1 LLTGILAADC
11 QGIVSQNKDYLKFT
25 TPNAYLRYTG
35 FIPILLETARASEV
49 LMPTFTYRVRDATGK
64 IILSTMEADTS
75 KTVRDKLREK
85 NLTIVSITEPKSGLN
100 QDLQLPGFL
109 NEENQ
114 TPGLKPVAIFARQMA
129 TMIDAGLPLVQ
140 SLNILARQSEHKG
153 MKKIL
158 KDIRTNVES
167 GLPFSDALVKYPKVF
182 DRLFINLV
190 RAGEVSGTLDTVLDR
205 VAVFKE
211 KDLAL
216 RGKIRGALTYPTIVL
231 VFALGVTY
239 FLLTTIVPQ
248 FAKMIKDIN
257 PTADLPP
264 LTRFLDAVSQ
274 FLQNQTLLLA
284 AIIAVVFFAFRY
296 YYRTENG
303 RRVLDRVKMKAPV
316 FGNLISKASLASFSR
331 TLSLLIKSGVNIIE
345 SLDIVRGTSNNAI
358 VEDALTNAKNAV
370 IQGEQ
375 MSQPMNAAV
384 DVFPPMVVSMVAIG
398 EETGGLD
405 TMLDKV
411 AEYYEREVDEAVDQ
425 LTAAIEPI
433 MIIFLGFIVG
443 LIVAGMFLP
452 MFALIDELAK

>member
-1 LLTGILAADC
+1 M
-11 QGIVSQNKDYLKFT
+11 
-25 TPNAYLRYTG
+25 
-35 FIPILLETARASEV
+35 PI
-49 LMPTFTYRVRDATGK
+49 FTYRVRDATGK

-85 NLTIVSITEPKSGLN
+85 NLLIVSITEPRSGIN

-114 TPGLKPVAIFARQMA
+114 TPGIKPVAIFARQMA

-140 SLNILARQSEHKG
+140 SLTILQKQSEHKG
-153 MKKIL
+153 LKKVL
-158 KDIRTNVES
+158 RDIRQNVE
-167 GLPFSDALVKYPKVF
+167 GGIPFSDALVKYPNVF
-182 DRLFINLV
+182 DRLFVNLV

-257 PTADLPP
+257 PAADLPP
-264 LTRFLDAVSQ
+264 LTKFLDAVSQ
-274 FLQNQTLLLA
+274 FLQNQTLLLV
-284 AIIAVVFFAFRY
+284 AIIGALVVAYRY
-296 YYRTENG
+296 YYKTDQG
-303 RRVLDRVKMKAPV
+303 RHVIDRFKMKAPV
-316 FGNLISKASLASFSR
+316 LGNLISKASLASFSR

-370 IQGEQ
+370 MQGEQ
-375 MSQPMNAAV
+375 MSQPMAAAT

-405 TMLDKV
+405 TMLDKI

>member
-1 LLTGILAADC
+1 M
-11 QGIVSQNKDYLKFT
+11 
-25 TPNAYLRYTG
+25 
-35 FIPILLETARASEV
+35 PI
-49 LMPTFTYRVRDATGK
+49 FTYRVRDATGK

-85 NLTIVSITEPKSGLN
+85 NLLIVSITEPKTGIN

-140 SLNILARQSEHKG
+140 SLTILQRQSEHKG
-153 MKKIL
+153 LKKIL
-158 KDIRTNVES
+158 RDIRQTVES
-167 GLPFSDALVKYPKVF
+167 GIPFSDALIKYPNVF

-205 VAVFKE
+205 VAIFKE

-231 VFALGVTY
+231 VFALLVTY

-248 FAKMIKDIN
+248 FAKMIKDVN
-257 PTADLPP
+257 PNASLPA
-264 LTRFLDAVSQ
+264 LTIFLQTVSD
-274 FLQNQTLLLA
+274 FLQNQTILMV
-284 AIIAVVFFAFRY
+284 AIIGALAVAYHY
-296 YYRTENG
+296 YYKTDQG
-303 RRVLDRVKMKAPV
+303 RHVIDRFKMKAPV

-345 SLDIVRGTSNNAI
+345 SLDITRGTSNNAI

-370 IQGEQ
+370 MQGEQ
-375 MSQPMNAAV
+375 MSQPMAAAV

-411 AEYYEREVDEAVDQ
+411 ADYYEREVDEAVDQ

-433 MIIFLGFIVG
+433 MIIFLGAIVG
-443 LIVAGMFLP
+443 VIVAGMFLP
-452 MFALIDELAK
+452 MFALIGELSK

>member
-1 LLTGILAADC
+1 M
-11 QGIVSQNKDYLKFT
+11 
-25 TPNAYLRYTG
+25 
-35 FIPILLETARASEV
+35 PI
-49 LMPTFTYRVRDATGK
+49 FTYRVRDAAGK

-75 KTVRDKLREK
+75 KSVRDKLREK
-85 NLTIVSITEPKSGLN
+85 NLTIVSITEPKTGIN

-114 TPGLKPVAIFARQMA
+114 MPGLKPVAIFARQMA

-140 SLNILARQSEHKG
+140 SLTILQKQSEHKG
-153 MKKIL
+153 LKKIL
-158 KDIRTNVES
+158 RDIRQTVES
-167 GLPFSDALVKYPKVF
+167 GIPFSDALIKYPSVF

-205 VAVFKE
+205 VAIFKE

-248 FAKMIKDIN
+248 FAKMIKDVN
-257 PTADLPP
+257 PNASLPGI
-264 LTRFLDAVSQ
+264 TI
-274 FLQNQTLLLA
+274 FLQVVSDFLLNQTWLLGLIIGALA
-284 AIIAVVFFAFRY
+284 IAYHY
-296 YYRTENG
+296 YYKTDQG
-303 RRVLDRVKMKAPV
+303 RHVIDRFKMKAPV

-345 SLDIVRGTSNNAI
+345 ALDITRGASNNAI

-370 IQGEQ
+370 MQGEQ
-375 MSQPMNAAV
+375 MSQPMAAAV
-384 DVFPPMVVSMVAIG
+384 DVFPPMVTSMVSIG

-411 AEYYEREVDEAVDQ
+411 ADYYEREVDEAVDQ

-433 MIIFLGFIVG
+433 MIIFLGAIVG
-443 LIVAGMFLP
+443 VIVAGMFLP
-452 MFALIDELAK
+452 MFALIGELSK

>member
-1 LLTGILAADC
+1 
-11 QGIVSQNKDYLKFT
+11 
-25 TPNAYLRYTG
+25 
-35 FIPILLETARASEV
+35 
-49 LMPTFTYRVRDATGK
+49 MPTFTYRVRDVTGK
-64 IILSTMEADTS
+64 IILSTMEADSS
-75 KTVRDKLREK
+75 KMVRDKLREK
-85 NLTIVSITEPKSGLN
+85 NLTIVSITEPKTGIN

-140 SLNILARQSEHKG
+140 SLTILQRQSEHKG
-153 MKKIL
+153 LKKIL
-158 KDIRTNVES
+158 RDIRQTVES
-167 GLPFSDALVKYPKVF
+167 GIPFSDALIKYPNVF

-205 VAVFKE
+205 VAIFKE

-231 VFALGVTY
+231 VFALLVTY

-248 FAKMIKDIN
+248 FAKMIKDVN
-257 PTADLPP
+257 PNASLPT
-264 LTRFLDAVSQ
+264 LTIFLQTVSD
-274 FLQNQTLLLA
+274 FLQNQTILMVG
-284 AIIAVVFFAFRY
+284 IIGAVAVAYHY
-296 YYRTENG
+296 YYKTDQG
-303 RRVLDRVKMKAPV
+303 RHVIDRFKMKAPV

-345 SLDIVRGTSNNAI
+345 SLDITRGTSNNAI

-370 IQGEQ
+370 MQGEQ
-375 MSQPMNAAV
+375 MSQPMAAAT

-411 AEYYEREVDEAVDQ
+411 ADYYEREVDEAVDQ

-433 MIIFLGFIVG
+433 MIIFLGAIVG
-443 LIVAGMFLP
+443 VIVAGMFLP
-452 MFALIDELAK
+452 MFALIGELSK

>member
-1 LLTGILAADC
+1 
-11 QGIVSQNKDYLKFT
+11 
-25 TPNAYLRYTG
+25 
-35 FIPILLETARASEV
+35 
-49 LMPTFTYRVRDATGK
+49 MPTFTYRVRDPAGK

-75 KTVRDKLREK
+75 KAVRDKLREK
-85 NLTIVSITEPKSGLN
+85 NLTIVSITEPKTGLN

-114 TPGLKPVAIFARQMA
+114 TPGLKPIAIFARQMA

-158 KDIRTNVES
+158 KEIRTNVES
-167 GLPFSDALVKYPKVF
+167 GLPFSDALSKYPKAF
-182 DRLFINLV
+182 DRLFMNLV

-231 VFALGVTY
+231 VFAIGVTY

-248 FAKMIKDIN
+248 FAKMIKDVN
-257 PTADLPP
+257 PNADLPA
-264 LTRFLDAVSQ
+264 LTIFLQTVSE
-274 FLQNQTLLLA
+274 FLQNQTLLMV
-284 AIIAVVFFAFRY
+284 AIIAVLAFAYRA

-303 RRVLDRVKMKAPV
+303 RRVIDRFKMKAPV

-345 SLDIVRGTSNNAI
+345 SLDITRGASNNAI

-370 IQGEQ
+370 MQGEQ
-375 MSQPMNAAV
+375 MSQPMAAAV

-411 AEYYEREVDEAVDQ
+411 ADYYEREVDEAVDQ

-433 MIIFLGFIVG
+433 MIIFLGAIVG

-452 MFALIDELAK
+452 MFALIGELSK

>member
-1 LLTGILAADC
+1 M
-11 QGIVSQNKDYLKFT
+11 
-25 TPNAYLRYTG
+25 
-35 FIPILLETARASEV
+35 PI
-49 LMPTFTYRVRDATGK
+49 FTYRVRDATGK

-85 NLTIVSITEPKSGLN
+85 NLLIVSITEPKTGIN
-100 QDLQLPGFL
+100 QDIQLPGFL

-114 TPGLKPVAIFARQMA
+114 KPGLKPVAIFARQMA

-140 SLNILARQSEHKG
+140 SLTILQKQSEHKG
-153 MKKIL
+153 LKKIL
-158 KDIRTNVES
+158 KDIRQNVES
-167 GLPFSDALVKYPKVF
+167 GIPFSDALVKYPSVF
-182 DRLFINLV
+182 DRLFVNLV

-205 VAVFKE
+205 VAIFKE

-216 RGKIRGALTYPTIVL
+216 RGKIRGALTYPVIVL

-248 FAKMIKDIN
+248 FAKMIKDVN
-257 PTADLPP
+257 PNASLPAI
-264 LTRFLDAVSQ
+264 TI
-274 FLQNQTLLLA
+274 FLQVVSDFLLNQTWLLA
-284 AIIAVVFFAFRY
+284 LIIIALSIAYHY
-296 YYRTENG
+296 YYKTDNG
-303 RRVLDRVKMKAPV
+303 RHVIDRIKMKAPV
-316 FGNLISKASLASFSR
+316 FGNLISKASLASFST

-358 VEDALTNAKNAV
+358 VEDALLNAKNAV
-370 IQGEQ
+370 MQGEQ
-375 MSQPMNAAV
+375 MSQPMAAAV

-411 AEYYEREVDEAVDQ
+411 AEYYAREVDEAVDQ

-433 MIIFLGFIVG
+433 MIIFLGAIVG
-443 LIVAGMFLP
+443 VIVAGMFLP
-452 MFALIDELAK
+452 MFALIGELSK